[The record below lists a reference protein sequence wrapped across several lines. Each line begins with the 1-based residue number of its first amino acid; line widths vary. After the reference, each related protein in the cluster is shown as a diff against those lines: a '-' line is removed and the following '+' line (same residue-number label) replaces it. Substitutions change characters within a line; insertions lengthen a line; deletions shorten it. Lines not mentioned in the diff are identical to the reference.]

1 MFLDSHRIAVA
12 RLTPPPSAV
21 RTALLAVF
29 AIGGFG
35 SRAVSAQTPPTAGAP
50 SDTLTLSL
58 RDAQRLAVRQNP
70 SFLAARQETAIAG
83 GDLRQARAY
92 RFNPD
97 LALLAP
103 GAGSGGTASP
113 YELTL
118 TQEVEWAGQRSL
130 RIDAAQLGVTRA
142 SASVSNA
149 ARLTLADAT
158 TAYYRALAAARRL
171 QLAEEALALTGRL
184 MDAVRTQ
191 LREGEIS
198 ALEANLAEIENG
210 RARGR
215 VLTARRE
222 ATSAELDLKQSIGLE
237 PNVEV
242 RLTADSAA
250 VPAVVALDVD
260 SLVALALRRRPD
272 FAARGASVREAA
284 TLTSL
289 ARREA
294 IPNLRIGA
302 VGERERDGGSARIG
316 LAVGLGL
323 PLLNR
328 NQGLISRRQA
338 ESVQAR
344 LEARATELAVRT
356 EVTDAVRAYRTAT
369 EEVGVFEASVLNPA
383 RQNTALLEAA
393 YRAGKIPLPS
403 LLLLRNQLLDAE
415 LNYWDAWL
423 ARRESLVR
431 LDAATAALSL
441 DAAGAEDSSVR
452 TPR

>member
-1 MFLDSHRIAVA
+1 M
-12 RLTPPPSAV
+12 
-21 RTALLAVF
+21 
-29 AIGGFG
+29 
-35 SRAVSAQTPPTAGAP
+35 
-50 SDTLTLSL
+50 
-58 RDAQRLAVRQNP
+58 
-70 SFLAARQETAIAG
+70 
-83 GDLRQARAY
+83 
-92 RFNPD
+92 
-97 LALLAP
+97 
-103 GAGSGGTASP
+103 
-113 YELTL
+113 
-118 TQEVEWAGQRSL
+118 
-130 RIDAAQLGVTRA
+130 
-142 SASVSNA
+142 
-149 ARLTLADAT
+149 
-158 TAYYRALAAARRL
+158 
-171 QLAEEALALTGRL
+171 
-184 MDAVRTQ
+184 
-191 LREGEIS
+191 
-198 ALEANLAEIENG
+198 
-210 RARGR
+210 
-215 VLTARRE
+215 LTARRE

-250 VPAVVALDVD
+250 VPAVAALDVD

-272 FAARGASVREAA
+272 FAARGAAVREAA